1 MIWYYGGKFN
11 PVTRGHLKIFS
22 KISADMGV
30 GDVLVVGV
38 CCSEKEFSQ
47 RSRLID
53 IALAEASEVEPG
65 TTPAIT
71 SKIAVV
77 RQTDTSLWKFLE
89 GGFKFSLR
97 NGDGAEFDSARQ
109 MIKIV
114 LGQDEYADFM
124 GSFNDSGNIEGAPW
138 RFAFE
143 IHNKYKVVYYS
154 RTDDISSTAVR
165 NLFHKDPCTDY
176 ATVER
181 YITLAVWLAIES
193 YQMYE
198 QEGFEDVCVRS
209 ERIAI
214 AKYDPKKYEQPSA
227 TVDIIATRNC
237 VTDDPNI
244 RHCGEILLIRRKNF
258 PYKGFWALP
267 GGFLDVK
274 GDLTIE
280 DAARR
285 EFLEETS
292 VDYKFMP
299 YDQFRTYSD
308 MGSDPRCRIVD
319 TVFATDIGWFESH
332 DGCVKPK
339 AADDAAELEW
349 FPLASLP
356 CLAFNHRKIIEDW
369 IMAEY
374 NRRKDMQKQKR
385 FE

>member
-47 RSRLID
+47 RSHLID

-65 TTPAIT
+65 TTPAVT

-97 NGDGAEFDSARQ
+97 NGDGTEFNSARQ

-143 IHNKYKVVYYS
+143 IHSKYKVVYYL

-165 NLFHKDPCTDY
+165 NLFHKDPSTDY

-181 YITLAVWLAIES
+181 YITQAVWLAIES
-193 YQMYE
+193 YRMYE

-209 ERIAI
+209 ERAAI
-214 AKYDPKKYEQPSA
+214 SKYDPKKYEQPSA
-227 TVDIIATRNC
+227 TADIIATRGCDARNVGC
-237 VTDDPNI
+237 
-244 RHCGEILLIRRKNF
+244 RGEILLVRRKNY

-267 GGFLDVK
+267 GGFLDVH
-274 GDLTIE
+274 GDWTIE
-280 DAARR
+280 ETARR
-285 EFLEETS
+285 EFMEETGVEYIFTAS
-292 VDYKFMP
+292 
-299 YDQFRTYSD
+299 DQFRTYSD

-319 TVFATDIGWFESH
+319 TVFATELGWFDKDSAER
-332 DGCVKPK
+332 VEPK
-339 AADDAAELEW
+339 AGDDAAELEW
-349 FPLASLP
+349 FPLNSLP
-356 CLAFNHRKIIEDW
+356 RLAFNHRKIITDW
-369 IMAEY
+369 VAAVW
-374 NRRKDMQKQKR
+374 R
-385 FE
+385 